1 MQYVTVAEFV
11 RLRLRLQQI
20 ALGRELPATDL
31 QRARPIHC
39 GGRAVDR
46 GTSTGEAGGVT
57 RLSAARSGSRA
68 GMGRVYNLNMAA
80 S

>member
-31 QRARPIHC
+31 QRARPWTLPV
-39 GGRAVDR
+39 RSAPLPEAS
-46 GTSTGEAGGVT
+46 STGFFFRTSRRKEVLRRNIRSAR
-57 RLSAARSGSRA
+57 RLD
-68 GMGRVYNLNMAA
+68 
-80 S
+80 